1 MLSDHPPICS
11 SNRLPPWIL
20 CIELHRMY
28 ETNGTIKESNSPV
41 SHPTSP
47 SITGTNSKS
56 GRKSSLSSTS
66 SGYSAITSFS
76 LTTGTCSS
84 LPHFLPLGITPLA
97 TNQQSFQGE
106 KLVVKAKRQL
116 QDVFSVLAGNFPS
129 WLIQLISVCLFLFPF
144 NIQRTFFYA
153 HNFDHN
159 RVLLRFQVELVGLF
173 NLFRNLCL
181 IIWKNPV
188 YATLYCVAL
197 SFLFFVV

>member
-97 TNQQSFQGE
+97 TNQSQPVEVINNDDEDMDSHNHSLLRDLKSAEG
-106 KLVVKAKRQL
+106 
-116 QDVFSVLAGNFPS
+116 
-129 WLIQLISVCLFLFPF
+129 PF
-144 NIQRTFFYA
+144 KHHTNIQHSNTYLPT
-153 HNFDHN
+153 
-159 RVLLRFQVELVGLF
+159 V
-173 NLFRNLCL
+173 
-181 IIWKNPV
+181 
-188 YATLYCVAL
+188 VAMNTSNIKAVTPERL
-197 SFLFFVV
+197 